1 MVANGSNTNRI
12 RNSTAARCLI
22 RYLQFD
28 LIPACSNDA
37 MVYEYE
43 VTNLMID
50 LFGWK
55 VRGRLLFYALLC
67 FLLLFVVV
75 CVPVLMSYFG
85 LSRYLLD

>member
-1 MVANGSNTNRI
+1 
-12 RNSTAARCLI
+12 
-22 RYLQFD
+22 
-28 LIPACSNDA
+28 

-55 VRGRLLFYALLC
+55 VRGRLLFYALLY